1 MPCGH
6 SMHHNCYNEY
16 VMTAYQCPTCWKSIG
31 NMDPY
36 FRRIDA
42 IVAQQKMPPEYDNF
56 FAHILCNDCE
66 KRSTVKYHF
75 LYHKCP
81 HCQSYNTKVLETK
94 ELPPEEELSEEEN
107 SSSSSND
114 NYSVAVG
121 SSNTSTI
128 SNNNNNNNRVGSSIG
143 GGGVSS
149 TNVGGAGGS
158 GTQVRQSRVMEVTA
172 MMQGED
178 GPTDG
183 GNVTEH
189 RTRNPLNS
197 LDSNHI

>member
-1 MPCGH
+1 
-6 SMHHNCYNEY
+6 
-16 VMTAYQCPTCWKSIG
+16 
-31 NMDPY
+31 MDPY

-75 LYHKCP
+75 LYHKCLD
-81 HCQSYNTKVLETK
+81 CQGYNTKVLETK

-107 SSSSSND
+107 SSPSSND
-114 NYSVAVG
+114 NNSVAVG
-121 SSNTSTI
+121 SSSNNTSVI
-128 SNNNNNNNRVGSSIG
+128 SNNNNRVGISS
-143 GGGVSS
+143 GVGISS
-149 TNVGGAGGS
+149 NTVTSGNGAGGS

-183 GNVTEH
+183 GNATEH

>member
-1 MPCGH
+1 
-6 SMHHNCYNEY
+6 
-16 VMTAYQCPTCWKSIG
+16 MTAYQCPTCWKSIG

-56 FAHILCNDCE
+56 FAQILCNDCE

-81 HCQSYNTKVLETK
+81 YCQGYNTKVLETK

-107 SSSSSND
+107 SSFSSNDVAVESSSN
-114 NYSVAVG
+114 NIGV
-121 SSNTSTI
+121 I
-128 SNNNNNNNRVGSSIG
+128 FNNNNRVGIS
-143 GGGVSS
+143 GGVGVSNTVTS
-149 TNVGGAGGS
+149 GSGASGS

-172 MMQGED
+172 MMQGEE
-178 GPTDG
+178 GPPDG
-183 GNVTEH
+183 GNATEH